1 MSSSLTKTKFT
12 KTDDKTK
19 NVTQFVP
26 DTDDSTATDTKNT
39 EQPEQV
45 KTVEKPKSPGFCCG
59 SCS

>member
-1 MSSSLTKTKFT
+1 MSSSLTKFT

-26 DTDDSTATDTKNT
+26 DTDDSTATDTKKT
-39 EQPEQV
+39 EQLEQV
-45 KTVEKPKSPGFCCG
+45 KAVEKPKSPGFCCG

>member
-1 MSSSLTKTKFT
+1 MSSLFTKFT

-26 DTDDSTATDTKNT
+26 NTDDSTAADITNT
-39 EQPEQV
+39 EQPEQ
-45 KTVEKPKSPGFCCG
+45 TNTAEKPKSLGFCCG